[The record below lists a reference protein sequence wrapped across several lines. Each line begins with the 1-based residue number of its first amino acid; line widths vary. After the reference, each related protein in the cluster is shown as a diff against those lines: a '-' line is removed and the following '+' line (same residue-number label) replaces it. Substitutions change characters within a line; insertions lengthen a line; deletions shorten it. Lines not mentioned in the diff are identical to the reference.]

1 MLDLIV
7 SQGPSGNC
15 VIQNTVAY
23 TDLQLGRGSMAKL
36 DHNGSSWS
44 DKRHTVRVV
53 ANGQ

>member
-7 SQGPSGNC
+7 SQRPPGNY
-15 VIQNTVAY
+15 VIQNFVAY

-44 DKRHTVRVV
+44 DKHHTIRVM